1 MPLTA
6 LGGEWVLWTGT
17 VGFDRPLDD
26 RVAAAVAAGY
36 GAVSTSPRE
45 AAALE
50 HQGVSLS
57 DAAHRARD
65 SGAPIAV
72 LDAVFSWLTPV
83 EPQPPLE
90 GVNDITVDESLRIA
104 SAMTI
109 GSINAIALRGSG
121 LPDEA
126 IAEQFARFCDR
137 AGEAGC
143 RVHLEFA
150 AHSGIPDVGT
160 AWDLVRLAGR
170 PNGGL
175 LFDSWHF
182 FRGRADLDDL
192 AAIPGDRIFAVQ
204 LSDGTA
210 EPVGHWYEE
219 TMHRRLLPG
228 DGDFDLA
235 GAVRV
240 LAATGAL
247 ELVGPEVISDDLH
260 ARPPHESAALA
271 ADRLAALWA
280 AADLPRRKAP

>member
-1 MPLTA
+1 MPLA
-6 LGGEWVLWTGT
+6 GLSGEWVLWTGT
-17 VGFDRPLDD
+17 VGFDRPLDE
-26 RVAAAVAAGY
+26 RVTAATASGY

-45 AAALE
+45 ADAWQREGA
-50 HQGVSLS
+50 SLR
-57 DAAHRARD
+57 DAADRARD
-65 SGAPIAV
+65 QGAPIMV

-83 EPQPPLE
+83 EPRPALA
-90 GVNDITVDESLRIA
+90 GVNDITVDDSLRIVE
-104 SAMTI
+104 AMGI

-137 AGEAGC
+137 AADVGC

-150 AHSGIPDVGT
+150 ARSGIPDVAT
-160 AWDLVRLAGR
+160 AWDIVRRADR

-182 FRGRADLDDL
+182 FRGRADLEAL
-192 AAIPGDRIFAVQ
+192 AAVPGDRIFAVQ

-210 EPVGHWYEE
+210 EPVGHWYDE
-219 TMHRRLLPG
+219 TMHHRLLPG
-228 DGDFDLA
+228 DGAFDLV

-247 ELVGPEVISDDLH
+247 TLIGPEVISDELH
-260 ARPPHESAALA
+260 ARSAHEAAALA
-271 ADRLAALWA
+271 AERLEALWGQA
-280 AADLPRRKAP
+280 ELGH